1 MISEG
6 HNFVTINVD
15 GEMLFFDKV
24 FIERYIT
31 KFHQCLQ
38 VDHHSY
44 SSTEITKND
53 INHIW
58 VVDND
63 SYKIII
69 NKTKDSKSEDRI
81 TKDITSEDIKSI
93 IDILASNM

>member
-31 KFHQCLQ
+31 KFHHCLQ
-38 VDHHSY
+38 VDPHSY

-58 VVDND
+58 VVYND